1 MVLFAAGSTALSGAG
16 AASGG
21 TGRAAPLVF
30 ACRRV
35 LHRVAGAPT
44 AAATFAH
51 EYECDAVAVFGG
63 PTVCQRQ
70 HATVRPYDA
79 AAVSASATPVAAA
92 AAAAAATPV
101 AAAAAPVAAAA
112 AVAAATPSGVAVRS
126 ANAADRVHLLFSSRP
141 VNQFLLLIPRFSFLI
156 P

>member
-21 TGRAAPLVF
+21 TGRAAPLVS

-35 LHRVAGAPT
+35 LHGVAGAPT
-44 AAATFAH
+44 ATALAH

-63 PTVCQRQ
+63 PTVGQRQ
-70 HATVRPYDA
+70 HATVRPNDA
-79 AAVSASATPVAAA
+79 AAVSAAAAAPAASAVSASATPVAAA
-92 AAAAAATPV
+92 AAAAAAT
-101 AAAAAPVAAAA
+101 
-112 AVAAATPSGVAVRS
+112 ATPSGVAVRR

-141 VNQFLLLIPRFSFLI
+141 VDHLFLSALIPWFSF
-156 P
+156 